1 MCWIPSDS
9 SPENR
14 ILCTSSMHPKV
25 EIECCQPCGFP
36 AKLGLFFC
44 GIEVFFENLR
54 VACFWACFNC
64 NLLVFW
70 ACFLQISVLPIAF
83 SSNFM
88 AIFCFNLF
96 LKAYWEC
103 FGENFVILN
112 LFFRICHHA
121 FLFNFLADFSFC
133 YIFLP
138 THVVFFSVKLP
149 IFGLFFI
156 FSCLFLQNNL
166 ASLLELKMYAPR
178 GMSQCCS
185 GSGFL
190 ESDPAEL
197 WDFFGPE
204 QDWISFLLKPDAVPD
219 YPKRFEHFL
228 IFLRF
233 VFSCENF
240 IDNLRVLMLD
250 DVVYIS
256 GSQPPVRRPVP
267 VRIDILSVR
276 KASCIFHQVIENY

>member
-1 MCWIPSDS
+1 VLASNPTKKYIWKSWSWSGNLSKTVVWIQSSLFKMCWIPSDS

-138 THVVFFSVKLP
+138 THVVFFRSNY
-149 IFGLFFI
+149 
-156 FSCLFLQNNL
+156 LFLACFSYFL
-166 ASLLELKMYAPR
+166 ACFCKITWHHSWNWKCTRHA
-178 GMSQCCS
+178 
-185 GSGFL
+185 
-190 ESDPAEL
+190 L
-197 WDFFGPE
+197 WV
-204 QDWISFLLKPDAVPD
+204 SVVPD
-219 YPKRFEHFL
+219 PDFWSPIPQNYE
-228 IFLRF
+228 IFLDRSRIGYHFCSSRMRF
-233 VFSCENF
+233 RIIQN
-240 IDNLRVLMLD
+240 VLNT
-250 DVVYIS
+250 
-256 GSQPPVRRPVP
+256 
-267 VRIDILSVR
+267 
-276 KASCIFHQVIENY
+276 F